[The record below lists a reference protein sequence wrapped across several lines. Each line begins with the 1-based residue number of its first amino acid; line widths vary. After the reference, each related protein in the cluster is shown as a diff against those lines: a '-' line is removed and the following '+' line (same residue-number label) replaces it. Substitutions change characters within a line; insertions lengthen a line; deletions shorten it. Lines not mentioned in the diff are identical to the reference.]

1 MSEIL
6 IAGDTGDI
14 AAGVR
19 RGLEARGHDTTL
31 VESGRACLDRYQEV
45 PSDAVVV
52 CLPLADMG
60 GGTLLRSLKGQDR
73 AANIIVSG
81 SDREI
86 PDGVAAYEF
95 GALEYVAD
103 PVSKSIDLLA
113 AVGMAVGSRRGDVQ
127 LRYLRER
134 QAAEASA
141 NTLVAEC
148 SAMQDAMRVVRM
160 ICARASGTGTAPTI
174 LITGETGTGKG
185 QLAKYIHYNGGR
197 RTRPF
202 VEINCAAIPGQLLE
216 AELFGHERGAFT
228 DARTRRAGLFETAH
242 EGTLFLDEIGAVPID
257 LQAKLLTA
265 IEEKRLRRIGGRES
279 ITVDTQILAATHADL
294 KTAAKNGHFRV
305 DLYHRL
311 NVISVRLP
319 PLRER
324 GNDKIILAERF
335 VASTCREY
343 GLPPRR
349 LTPRARAHIMEYPWP
364 GNVRE
369 LRNQLERIVL
379 LHDDD
384 VVDVDH
390 FEVSNSLRPPDS
402 DRFSVHLPEGGV
414 SLADIEREVIER
426 ALDRFEG
433 NVSQTARYLRISR
446 QTLIYRMK
454 KHDLRRTADDDD

>member
-1 MSEIL
+1 M
-6 IAGDTGDI
+6 
-14 AAGVR
+14 R

-216 AELFGHERGAFT
+216 AELFGHERGAF
-228 DARTRRAGLFETAH
+228 
-242 EGTLFLDEIGAVPID
+242 
-257 LQAKLLTA
+257 
-265 IEEKRLRRIGGRES
+265 
-279 ITVDTQILAATHADL
+279 
-294 KTAAKNGHFRV
+294 
-305 DLYHRL
+305 
-311 NVISVRLP
+311 
-319 PLRER
+319 
-324 GNDKIILAERF
+324 
-335 VASTCREY
+335 
-343 GLPPRR
+343 
-349 LTPRARAHIMEYPWP
+349 
-364 GNVRE
+364 
-369 LRNQLERIVL
+369 
-379 LHDDD
+379 
-384 VVDVDH
+384 
-390 FEVSNSLRPPDS
+390 
-402 DRFSVHLPEGGV
+402 
-414 SLADIEREVIER
+414 
-426 ALDRFEG
+426 
-433 NVSQTARYLRISR
+433 
-446 QTLIYRMK
+446 
-454 KHDLRRTADDDD
+454 